1 LEEENSNMK
10 GTITGQETTTLNALL
25 EKVYNYGGYDFRG
38 YKHGTVMRRLEG
50 RLYSTGT
57 KTYLDYMEF
66 LDDHPEEY
74 QRLAD
79 VLTIK
84 ISGFFRSPYAFQQ
97 VTRMVVPELVSR
109 KKRGGKTN
117 LRFWSTA
124 CARGQEP
131 YSIAI
136 LLAKSLRN
144 ELNDFNVSIYATDIS
159 QQALR
164 DAQRGIYS
172 AKEVEGLTPA
182 DRESYFIHRNNSYAV
197 RADIKQMVSLSYF
210 DLASPA
216 KSPFT
221 DIDCIFCCNVLIYLQ
236 THLQESVLGMLYD
249 SLTTPGY
256 LVLGEVETLTS
267 NLNEKLECLDN
278 KARIYKKV

>member
-1 LEEENSNMK
+1 MESSVA
-10 GTITGQETTTLNALL
+10 GQDITTLNALL
-25 EKVYNYGGYDFRG
+25 EKVYSKGGYDFRG

-66 LDDHPEEY
+66 LDAHPGEY

-97 VTRMVVPELVSR
+97 VNKIVLPELVSR
-109 KKRGGKTN
+109 KKREKEPA

-136 LLAKSLRN
+136 LLAKFLGN
-144 ELNDFNVSIYATDIS
+144 ELDDFNVSIYATDIS
-159 QQALR
+159 HQALK
-164 DAQRGIYS
+164 DAHKGVYS
-172 AKEVEGLTPA
+172 AKETEGLTPA
-182 DRESYFIHRNNSYAV
+182 DRESYFVHRNDSYAV
-197 RADIKQMVSLSYF
+197 RADIKQTVNLSYF

-216 KSPFT
+216 KPPFT
-221 DIDCIFCCNVLIYLQ
+221 DVDCIFCCNVLIYLK
-236 THLQESVLGMLYD
+236 THLQERVLSMLYK
-249 SLTTPGY
+249 SLATPGY

-278 KARIYKKV
+278 KAKIYKKRWKHG

>member
-1 LEEENSNMK
+1 MENSV
-10 GTITGQETTTLNALL
+10 TGQDIATLNALL
-25 EKVYNYGGYDFRG
+25 EKVYNKGGYDFRG

-66 LDDHPEEY
+66 LDAHPGEY

-97 VTRMVVPELVSR
+97 VSKIVLPELVSR
-109 KKRGGKTN
+109 KKRGKEPD
-117 LRFWSTA
+117 LSFWSTA

-136 LLAKSLRN
+136 LLTKFLGN
-144 ELNDFNVSIYATDIS
+144 EINDFNVSIYATDIS
-159 QQALR
+159 QQALK
-164 DAQRGIYS
+164 DAHKGVYS
-172 AKEVEGLTPA
+172 AKEMEGLTPA
-182 DRESYFIHRNNSYAV
+182 DRESYFVHRDDSYAV
-197 RADIKQMVSLSYF
+197 RADIKQMVNLSYF
-210 DLASPA
+210 DLASPV

-221 DIDCIFCCNVLIYLQ
+221 DVDCIFCCNVLIYLQ
-236 THLQESVLGMLYD
+236 AHLQEKVLGMLYN
-249 SLTTPGY
+249 SLTAPGY
-256 LVLGEVETLTS
+256 LILGEVETLTS

-278 KARIYKKV
+278 KAKIYRKKR